1 MKRKLLPIVGM
12 ALSAAAFASAP
23 TISGVTGSP
32 AGEDRIFAD
41 TSFTYTLSGEPGI
54 VTFYLTTN
62 GVPVDCPYVN
72 VTGDMNRL
80 LQPGTHSF
88 QWRNDIDWPGQ
99 TIRGVDCRIVVKA
112 WSTNSPPDYLVYNLS
127 APSESPRYYAKAADV
142 PGGVTNVKY
151 KTTHLVMR
159 RIHAAGQTM
168 IAGTESWDPAYS
180 ANAKGHE
187 VAFTKDF
194 YIGIYEITVGQLLN
208 APPSDG
214 NHIVSAYGLKY
225 GPGNAWEDADLM
237 VEIGKT
243 TPLNLSRAAAIV
255 TPKWHFF
262 GNGYAYPNTGR
273 TCVNNK
279 YMQSLRDATRNET
292 LFMPTRWQWE
302 FACRAG
308 STSRLYGDSNE
319 TNDTAVSELA
329 WYAGNN
335 KDDPDWY
342 CNAESLDLT
351 VSPTWYSSTAVN
363 HALPHVVGLKKPNAW
378 GLYDMLGNVGE
389 SCIDVW
395 DTSKTE
401 PVVNADGTP
410 IVDPVGPECANLGEW
425 VQPLRGG
432 SLADE
437 LKFIS
442 CGYQYTVYCNDYN
455 PYRGMRL
462 ICDVEVSR

>member
-1 MKRKLLPIVGM
+1 M
-12 ALSAAAFASAP
+12 ALSATAFASSP

-180 ANAKGHE
+180 ANAKNHE
-187 VAFTKDF
+187 VAFTRDF
-194 YIGIYEITVGQLLN
+194 YIGIYELTIGQLNCVPPKDN
-208 APPSDG
+208 A
-214 NHIVSAYGLKY
+214 HLVSAYNAKY
-225 GPGNAWEDADLM
+225 GSGKDWEDAGIMDE
-237 VEIGKT
+237 VRKT
-243 TPLNLSRAAAIV
+243 TDLNLSRAAAIV

-262 GNGYAYPNTGR
+262 GNDYAYPNTGR
-273 TCVNNK
+273 TCVNTK
-279 YMQSLRDATRNET
+279 YMQSLRDATKNET
-292 LFMPTRWQWE
+292 LFLPTRWQWE

-308 STSRLYGDSNE
+308 TDTRLYDGSNE
-319 TNDTAVSELA
+319 TNATAVGELA

-351 VSPTWYSSTAVN
+351 VTPSWYSSKTVN
-363 HALPHVVGLKKPNAW
+363 HVLPHVVGLKKPNAW

-410 IVDPVGPECANLGEW
+410 LVDPVGPECTNFLEW
-425 VQPLRGG
+425 VQPIRGG
-432 SLADE
+432 SFADE
-437 LKFIS
+437 RKLMS
-442 CGYQYTVYCNDYN
+442 CGYQNTVYCNDYN